1 MSLLS
6 DFRVLYHIV
15 AKPVRGK
22 DHAAR
27 LESFYSGQAEA
38 YDDFR
43 RRLLQGREA
52 MYRSIPV
59 PEGGVW
65 VDLGGGTGANLEPIG
80 AELHKARKVYLVD
93 LCDSLLAV
101 ARKRCEARGWK
112 NVEAVNADA
121 TTFRPA
127 DGPAD
132 VVTFSYSLTMIP
144 DWFAAIDNALA
155 MLRPGGTIG
164 VTDFFVARKYPA
176 EGRTRHALV
185 HADILARLVRLGQRL
200 LIAGS
205 HSLFAAEPS
214 ARVRVEEKRAKV
226 PYIPLIR
233 VPYYTFVGKKAV

>member
-1 MSLLS
+1 MSLLT
-6 DFRVLYHIV
+6 DLRVLYHIV

-27 LESFYSGQAEA
+27 LESFYSGQAA
-38 YDDFR
+38 GYDDFR

-80 AELHKARKVYLVD
+80 GELHRLRQVYLVD

-101 ARKRCEARGWK
+101 ARNRSVARGWQ
-112 NVEAVNADA
+112 NVEAVHADA

-127 DGPAD
+127 GGQAD
-132 VVTFSYSLTMIP
+132 VVTLFLLADDDP

-164 VTDFFVARKYPA
+164 VTDFFVSRKYPA
-176 EGRTRHALV
+176 EGCGRHSWFTRTFWPAWFGSDNVFLSPDHLPYLQRNFRTL
-185 HADILARLVRLGQRL
+185 RL
-200 LIAGS
+200 
-205 HSLFAAEPS
+205 
-214 ARVRVEEKRAKV
+214 EEKRAKV

-233 VPYYTFVGKKAV
+233 VPYYTFIGQKAE